1 VPYGPDGP
9 DLAKFAAVLEEHR
22 PRLYLTNSGIHNPTG
37 ATLSPVT
44 AHRLLKLADQH
55 ELIIVEDDIFA
66 DFEISPAPRL
76 AAFDGLERVIATGSF
91 SKTLSASVRCG
102 YVAAR
107 PDWLEGLVDL
117 KIATSFGGSHFAEAL
132 VLNLLINGSY
142 RKHLEALR
150 VKLAR
155 SMAETAARLEAIGI
169 RPWLMPQAGMF
180 LWCHLP
186 EGVDAGNVARQAL
199 AEDIVLAPGN
209 AFSLSQT
216 AHGFMRFNV
225 AQSGD
230 ERIYRSLE
238 AAMRG

>member
-1 VPYGPDGP
+1 
-9 DLAKFAAVLEEHR
+9 
-22 PRLYLTNSGIHNPTG
+22 
-37 ATLSPVT
+37 
-44 AHRLLKLADQH
+44 
-55 ELIIVEDDIFA
+55 
-66 DFEISPAPRL
+66 
-76 AAFDGLERVIATGSF
+76 
-91 SKTLSASVRCG
+91 
-102 YVAAR
+102 
-107 PDWLEGLVDL
+107 
-117 KIATSFGGSHFAEAL
+117 
-132 VLNLLINGSY
+132 
-142 RKHLEALR
+142 
-150 VKLAR
+150 
-155 SMAETAARLEAIGI
+155 MAETAARLEAIGI